1 MIMPYA
7 LLAAGAASLAE
18 GLRGQKEW
26 NYNDSNWDYD
36 PENNAMNEYKE
47 LRDPNSA
54 TNLKARSNF
63 KRMAADLSPTID
75 TLLATT
81 RQLGGKNSLL
91 FASQFAREGQKRG
104 SEMAL
109 NATNQYLQ
117 DTRKG
122 AQGFLGLAYQKGQFV
137 SEGMFKNAQ
146 MKYSDQNKTA
156 DQFQKL
162 GAGLIGAGVKDWM
175 NPSTAST
182 SPRQYGKV
190 STGPY
195 DQEIELDEYGN
206 PLY

>member
-1 MIMPYA
+1 MA
-7 LLAAGAASLAE
+7 WELLAAGATSLLGGLAS
-18 GLRGQKEW
+18 QKKW
-26 NYNDSNWDYD
+26 DYSDSNWNYD
-36 PENNAMNEYKE
+36 TEDNAMKEYKE

-63 KRMAADLSPTID
+63 KRMAADLSPSID

-117 DTRKG
+117 DSRKS
-122 AQGFLGLAYQKGQFV
+122 AQGFLGLAYQKGQFI
-137 SEGMFKNAQ
+137 SEGMFRNAQ
-146 MKYSDQNKTA
+146 MKYGDQNQTPNEFK
-156 DQFQKL
+156 KL
-162 GAGLIGAGVKDWM
+162 GAGFLGAGIKSWL
-175 NPSTAST
+175 NPSVSPT
-182 SPRQYGKV
+182 SPREYGKV
-190 STGPY
+190 STGEY
-195 DQEIELDEYGN
+195 DQQIELDEYGN